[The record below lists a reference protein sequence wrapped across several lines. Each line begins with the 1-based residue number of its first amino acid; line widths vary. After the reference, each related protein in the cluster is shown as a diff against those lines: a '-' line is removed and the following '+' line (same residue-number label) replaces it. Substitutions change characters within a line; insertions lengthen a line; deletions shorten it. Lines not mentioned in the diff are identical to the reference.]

1 MSDGTNEDESAGA
14 DATGPTSLV
23 ASTDVD
29 PHSYD
34 HGQRTFRQYR
44 LAHAAGGE
52 ALGTSLYELDPDRRT
67 WPAHYH
73 TGNEEAIYV
82 LDGGLTLWVGPLDDP
97 TERRLDPGDYV
108 ALPTGPDHAHEVEA
122 TGDDTARFLVFSTMR
137 DPDFTVLDGSGDVE
151 RMAHLVA
158 GDAPG
163 EYEGRYVS
171 RTVDFDAE
179 VPYWEVS
186 DDGSDDGTDDGSN
199 DGSDDGADD
208 GSNGGDSD
216 EQGRTATGSDADHVV
231 AEADLDWDE
240 YDPPRAGH
248 RFRRKQLGAAAG
260 GERLGTS
267 LYEVP
272 PGQRTWLPHYHTGN
286 EEAIYVL
293 AGEGTVTLGGDRDEH
308 ALSPGDYVALPAGEA
323 GYHDVVAG
331 DETLRYLLVSTM
343 EEPDVTVY
351 PDDGKVGLY
360 AGAAPGGDSEARTLS
375 TYLDASAD
383 VEYWSD

>member
-1 MSDGTNEDESAGA
+1 MSDGTNDDDSGGAHTAGQANIVSSA
-14 DATGPTSLV
+14 
-23 ASTDVD
+23 DVD
-29 PHSYD
+29 PDRHD

-44 LAHAAGGE
+44 LAHAAGGQ
-52 ALGTSLYELDPDRRT
+52 ALGTSLYEFDPGRRT

-73 TGNEEAIYV
+73 TANEEAIYV
-82 LDGGLTLWVGPLDDP
+82 LDGELTLWVGPLEDP
-97 TERRLDPGDYV
+97 AERRLDPGDYV

-122 TGDDTARFLVFSTMR
+122 TGGDTARFLLFSTMR
-137 DPDFTVLDGSGDVE
+137 DPDFTVLDGSSDVE

-186 DDGSDDGTDDGSN
+186 DDGSNEGTDNGTDDESN
-199 DGSDDGADD
+199 A
-208 GSNGGDSD
+208 GDSD
-216 EQGRTATGSDADHVV
+216 EQDRTATVSVADHVV

-272 PGQRTWLPHYHTGN
+272 PGRRTWLPHYHTGN

-293 AGEGTVTLGGDRDEH
+293 AGEGTATLGVDRDEY
-308 ALSPGDYVALPAGEA
+308 ALSSGDYVALPAGEA

-360 AGAAPGGDSEARTLS
+360 AGSAPGGDPDERTLS
-375 TYLDASAD
+375 TYLDANAA
-383 VEYWSD
+383 VEYWD